1 MSDISSS
8 MLSLTP
14 QYTGTQDSSSPL
26 TKQKNLALRLHSIQ
40 MQTFVEK
47 DGNEDGGDS
56 NDDLPQWARRSV
68 FPDDPL
74 MRTHVLLVAF
84 LPTSLLHHLPGPQ
97 YRAEFLNAFSSGQSL
112 CLACNTG
119 AAPMTSESTALQE
132 KGRKGRTLRRTDHLR
147 LWSAVERI
155 RCYLPRRRQ
164 SSRSHLSLMRVKSH
178 AETTDGKTCWNAH
191 SFVHVAVAR
200 HLLITFCPSAPSP
213 RLSSFLA
220 LTAIGRLFI
229 MWTTRREWAADPP
242 TTPSISHAL
251 AALPAPQC
259 IPSAILRDYPH
270 ARNFGGKFAITTD
283 PSVDNG
289 MRAQIFADQLREQ
302 GVPISERHSASRT
315 QGTMHVHMLVFPCRC
330 EDGCQGRF
338 LVSVGDNTTRLYG
351 VPG

>member
-14 QYTGTQDSSSPL
+14 QCTGTQDSSSPL

-56 NDDLPQWARRSV
+56 NDEISGVDDDDLPQWARRSV

-74 MRTHVLLVAF
+74 MCTHVLLVAF
-84 LPTSLLHHLPGPQ
+84 LPTSLLHHLPGSQ
-97 YRAEFLNAFSSGQSL
+97 YRAEFLNAFSSDQSL

-132 KGRKGRTLRRTDHLR
+132 KGRKGWTLRRTDHLR
-147 LWSAVERI
+147 LWSAAERI

-191 SFVHVAVAR
+191 S
-200 HLLITFCPSAPSP
+200 
-213 RLSSFLA
+213 
-220 LTAIGRLFI
+220 
-229 MWTTRREWAADPP
+229 
-242 TTPSISHAL
+242 
-251 AALPAPQC
+251 
-259 IPSAILRDYPH
+259 
-270 ARNFGGKFAITTD
+270 
-283 PSVDNG
+283 
-289 MRAQIFADQLREQ
+289 
-302 GVPISERHSASRT
+302 
-315 QGTMHVHMLVFPCRC
+315 
-330 EDGCQGRF
+330 
-338 LVSVGDNTTRLYG
+338 SVGHWR
-351 VPG
+351 